1 MTTYPTGRYFWY
13 LEQNA
18 IIMNPS
24 LSIEDHIMDPARLSK
39 LALRNQAVVPSS
51 GIIKTFRNVNT
62 KTVGLVMSMDDAG
75 IAPSSMVIRNGPFA
89 KYLLDAW
96 YDPLIRN
103 YWNWQ
108 RDKLAASL
116 VC

>member
-1 MTTYPTGRYFWY
+1 
-13 LEQNA
+13 
-18 IIMNPS
+18 MNPT
-24 LSIEDHIMDPARLSK
+24 LSIEDHVMAPERLNK
-39 LALRNQAVVPSS
+39 LALKNQAVVPSS

-62 KTVGLVMSMDDAG
+62 KTVGCVMTMDDAG
-75 IAPSSMVIRNGPFA
+75 IAPSSMILRNGPFA

-96 YDPLIRN
+96 YDPLITG

-116 VC
+116 VSEPMYVSIHEQN